1 MHRIPE
7 AFTRMGLPTL
17 CVNVEIKRMQL
28 SRIGRLLT
36 FLIFYCPTCREVEIE
51 IRQPTTTYDNVPRSV
66 LTIEPSI

>member
-28 SRIGRLLT
+28 SRIRRLPT